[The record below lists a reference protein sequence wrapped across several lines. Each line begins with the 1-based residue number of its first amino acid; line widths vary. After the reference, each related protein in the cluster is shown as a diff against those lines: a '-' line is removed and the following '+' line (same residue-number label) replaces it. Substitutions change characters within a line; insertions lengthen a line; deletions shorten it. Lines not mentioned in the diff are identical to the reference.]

1 MAAEMGA
8 VGVCGQVAEL
18 HNTGLA
24 RHRCCV
30 ANLKFELT
38 EFAFAQHTLRL
49 AEKTQSFA
57 AELEVRPEESV

>member
-1 MAAEMGA
+1 MGA

-18 HNTGLA
+18 HNTDLKIA
-24 RHRCCV
+24 SAHRCCV

-38 EFAFAQHTLRL
+38 EFAFAQHSLRL